1 MIGLALAEEFT
12 YEILYSN
19 TDTQHALDPTIAL
32 QLVRKHRD
40 KHTGTSHS
48 HLQYHLR
55 AIHHYDVSWEQI
67 IQIVKQLF

>member
-1 MIGLALAEEFT
+1 MKGLAQAEEFT

-40 KHTGTSHS
+40 KHTGLVT
-48 HLQYHLR
+48 L
-55 AIHHYDVSWEQI
+55 IFNI
-67 IQIVKQLF
+67 IYAPYTTMM